1 MFRIY
6 KRTISKMKFS
16 SRTLR
21 LVHREAELSLL
32 ATQILLAHADLAL
45 RPTTNGSRRRT
56 GDQPA

>member
-6 KRTISKMKFS
+6 KRAISKMKFS

-32 ATQILLAHADLAL
+32 ATQILLAHADLAAAD
-45 RPTTNGSRRRT
+45 RNGSRRRT